1 MNDDEV
7 LGLLRVETLAGVA
20 VSVEVIDAAA
30 PSGVRVEAF
39 RGAAHG
45 AVALAAGLAGGLPGM
60 PGGRLT
66 VFRYVRQ
73 GGFVGL
79 DAFGYRLAGDAPGLM
94 GWVEVRVWAVNGP
107 AIAVGDVVLVEG
119 DGPVTF
125 AVLANDRDPD
135 GDALRITGFTM
146 PAKGQLVLEADQ
158 SFTYTPGPGFLCHDN
173 LGGHDS
179 FTYSIRDVRAAGD
192 GQVGTAETRVTLLR
206 PVVLPPVNTSPL
218 TVRDAVVTP
227 RDTPVT
233 IDVLAN
239 DTDADGDPLRVV
251 GLTQPLH
258 GSVVLEADQSVTYTP
273 AAGFTGIDDFTY
285 TISDGR
291 GGRAT
296 GVVSIEVVP

>member
-1 MNDDEV
+1 M
-7 LGLLRVETLAGVA
+7 
-20 VSVEVIDAAA
+20 II
-30 PSGVRVEAF
+30 
-39 RGAAHG
+39 
-45 AVALAAGLAGGLPGM
+45 
-60 PGGRLT
+60 
-66 VFRYVRQ
+66 
-73 GGFVGL
+73 
-79 DAFGYRLAGDAPGLM
+79 
-94 GWVEVRVWAVNGP
+94 W
-107 AIAVGDVVLVEG
+107 
-119 DGPVTF
+119 
-125 AVLANDRDPD
+125 
-135 GDALRITGFTM
+135 
-146 PAKGQLVLEADQ
+146 
-158 SFTYTPGPGFLCHDN
+158 
-173 LGGHDS
+173 GGHDS